1 VRGQADALVS
11 ELLSMVNKHEEWR
24 AKQTI
29 NLNPAE
35 NVASP
40 VVRSLLATD
49 LGNRYTAPD
58 RFYQGTRYLDEVEA
72 LGVEVAKRV
81 FEVKY
86 ADLRPLS
93 GHVAAMIVIMSLLR
107 PGEKFCAVG
116 PEDGGYP
123 GYSHL
128 GLPRLT
134 GHRPLYFPYD
144 RERMTIDAPRAV
156 SLIQDQRPALC
167 IFGASFIPF
176 SQPVSE
182 IAGSSRVPC
191 VYDGSHVLGL
201 IAGGQFQRPLAEGC
215 GVLYGSTHKSFWGPQ
230 GGIILADSEPM
241 FTKIHSSIHPALV
254 DNAHWNRIAAL
265 TYALIESL
273 HFGSAYARQVV
284 RNSRALAKALHEL
297 GVPVKGADYGF
308 TQSHQVIIDRRGPEV
323 ARWPK
328 MLEDADIIVDNGI
341 RLGTSEVT
349 RLGMGEGEMEEIA
362 NIFSDVVMEKVEAP
376 QARKRVRKL
385 RSEFQRIRYTFEGP

>member
-1 VRGQADALVS
+1 MRGQADALVS
-11 ELLSMVNKHEEWR
+11 ELLSLVDKHEEWR
-24 AKQTI
+24 GKQTI

-40 VVRSLLATD
+40 VVRRLLATD

-58 RFYQGTRYLDEVEA
+58 RFYQGTRYMDEVEA

-81 FEVKY
+81 FGARY

-93 GHVAAMIVIMSLLR
+93 GHMAAMIVIMSLLR
-107 PGEKFCAVG
+107 PGEKFCAVA

-134 GHRPLYFPYD
+134 GHRPIYLPYD

-156 SLIQDQRPALC
+156 SLLQSERPALC

-176 SQPVSE
+176 RQPVGE
-182 IAGSSRVPC
+182 IAGRTQVPC

-201 IAGGQFQRPLAEGC
+201 IAGGQFQLPLAEGC
-215 GVLYGSTHKSFWGPQ
+215 GVLYGSTHKSLWGPQ
-230 GGIILADSEPM
+230 GGLILADSEPM
-241 FTKIHSSIHPALV
+241 FTQIHSSIHPALV

-273 HFGSAYARQVV
+273 HFGPAYARQVV

-297 GVPVKGADYGF
+297 GVPVRGAEHGF
-308 TQSHQVIIDRRGPEV
+308 TESHQVIIDRRGPDV
-323 ARWPK
+323 ARWPR
-328 MLEDADIIVDNGI
+328 MLEEADIIVDNGI

-349 RLGMGEGEMEEIA
+349 RLGMGEAEMEEIA
-362 NIFSDVVMEKVEAP
+362 SIFTDVVLGRAEAHK
-376 QARKRVRKL
+376 ARERVRKL
-385 RSEFQRIRYTFEGP
+385 RSQFQEIRYTFEGP